1 MKRKIAGGLLASIL
15 TMSLITGCGAS
26 TAAAPATTA
35 DTGKTAETSTETAA
49 PATTETTSADTKAE
63 TSEPITISFWCNFTG
78 SDGDVLREIVANY
91 NATNTDNVTVDIDI
105 MDYATLQSKLPTA
118 ISTGTGPSFILA
130 GVELIKQYKENDMIL
145 PIDDFWDVTGID
157 KSNFNENVLEKS
169 YFDGTQYGVP
179 MQYNLQYLYYNKD
192 LFKAAGLDPDSPP
205 KTMEELEQ
213 YAVACTDAGNGIY
226 GLGLPVNYGNYVEY
240 LWANGGDVVNSDGTE
255 NYLNSQENVDTL
267 TWMQNMMKKGVS
279 PQGLDAGE
287 ADTMFQAGRLAM
299 YTSGPWNIN
308 GLNQLGINY
317 GITAIPAGSAGAF
330 SPEGGCSWMLAKGA
344 DDATRQAAY
353 KFMAYWLS
361 DSVLKEWSNRNGFP
375 VWANTVLADSEIQ
388 ANQILSDVSKASTI
402 GRDWHLQL
410 DVGSQIDADVMQPMM
425 ERILGGEDVATCVKD
440 ASDKLDE
447 VLGIK

>member
-1 MKRKIAGGLLASIL
+1 MKRRIAGGILASI
-15 TMSLITGCGAS
+15 MAMNLITGCGAAADTAS
-26 TAAAPATTA
+26 TSQPAADSAAATTTEA
-35 DTGKTAETSTETAA
+35 KTETAKTDTA
-49 PATTETTSADTKAE
+49 ADTTAQA
-63 TSEPITISFWCNFTG
+63 SDPITISFWCNFTG

-118 ISTGTGPSFILA
+118 ISTGTGPSFVLA

-145 PIDDFWDVTGID
+145 PIDDFWDVTGVD
-157 KSNFNENVLEKS
+157 KSNFNENVLNKS

-205 KTMEELEQ
+205 KTMAELEE
-213 YAVACTDAGNGIY
+213 YAVACTDASNGVY

-240 LWANGGDVVNSDGTE
+240 LWANGGDVVSSDGKE
-255 NYLNSQENVDTL
+255 NYLNSKENIETL
-267 TWMQNMMKKGVS
+267 KWMQGMMEKGVS
-279 PQGLDAGE
+279 PKGLDAGE

-330 SPEGGCSWMLAKGA
+330 APEGGCAWMLAKGA
-344 DDATRQAAY
+344 DDATRAAAY

-361 DSVLKEWSNRNGFP
+361 DGVLKEWSNRNGFP
-375 VWANTVLADSEIQ
+375 VWANTVLQDSDIK
-388 ANQILSDVSKASTI
+388 ANKILADVSEASTI

-410 DVGSQIDADVMQPMM
+410 DCGSQIDADVMQPMM
-425 ERILGGEDVATCVKD
+425 ERILGGDDVTVCVQE

-447 VLGIK
+447 VLGLK

>member
-1 MKRKIAGGLLASIL
+1 MKRRFLGGLLAGI
-15 TMSLITGCGAS
+15 MSLSIFSGCGQ
-26 TAAAPATTA
+26 TAATSDSTQPATDSAAEEVPAATADEEAPADGA
-35 DTGKTAETSTETAA
+35 DPVTV
-49 PATTETTSADTKAE
+49 
-63 TSEPITISFWCNFTG
+63 SFWCNFTG
-78 SDGDVLREIVANY
+78 SDGDVLREIVDNY
-91 NATNTDNVTVDIDI
+91 NSTNEDNVKVEIDI

-130 GVELIKQYKENDMIL
+130 GVELIKQYKENDMIE
-145 PIDDFWDVTGID
+145 PIDDFWDVTGVD
-157 KSNFNENVLEKS
+157 KSNFNENVLSKS
-169 YFDGTQYGVP
+169 YFEDTQYGVP

-192 LFKAAGLDPDSPP
+192 LFEAAGLAPNSPP
-205 KTMEELEQ
+205 KTMDELYE
-213 YAVACTDAGNGIY
+213 YAVACTDADNGIY

-255 NYLNSQENVDTL
+255 NLLNSQENIDTL
-267 TWMQNMMKKGVS
+267 TWMQNMMKEGVS
-279 PQGLDAGE
+279 PAALDAGE

-330 SPEGGCSWMLAKGA
+330 APEGGCSWMLTKGA
-344 DDATRQAAY
+344 DEATKNAVY

-361 DSVLKEWSNRNGFP
+361 DEVLKEWSNRNGFP
-375 VWANTVLADSEIQ
+375 VWADSVLADSEIQ
-388 ANQILSDVSKASTI
+388 QIEILADVSEASTI
-402 GRDWHLQL
+402 VRDWHLQL
-410 DVGSQIDADVMQPMM
+410 DCGSQIDADVMQPMM

-447 VLGIK
+447 VLGL

>member
-1 MKRKIAGGLLASIL
+1 MMKRKIVGGLLASMMA
-15 TMSLITGCGAS
+15 MSLVAGCGAS
-26 TAAAPATTA
+26 AETAPAATTDTKAASDNAEAQVESEAA
-35 DTGKTAETSTETAA
+35 DTE
-49 PATTETTSADTKAE
+49 AE

-91 NATNTDNVTVDIDI
+91 NATNTDQITVEIDI

-118 ISTGTGPSFILA
+118 ISTGTGPSFVLA

-157 KSNFNENVLEKS
+157 QSNYNENVLAKS

-192 LFKAAGLDPDSPP
+192 LFEAAGLNPDAPP
-205 KTMEELEQ
+205 TTMDELEQ
-213 YAVACTDAGNGIY
+213 YAVACTDDANGIY

-240 LWANGGDVVNSDGTE
+240 LWANGGDVVNADGTE
-255 NYLNSQENVDTL
+255 NYLNSQENIDTL
-267 TWMQNMMKKGVS
+267 TWLQNMMAEGVS

-287 ADTMFQAGRLAM
+287 ADTMFQSGRLAM

-330 SPEGGCSWMLAKGA
+330 SPEGGCAWMLAKGA

-361 DSVLKEWSNRNGFP
+361 DEVLKEWSNRNGFP
-375 VWANTVLADSEIQ
+375 VWSETVLADSEIQ
-388 ANQILSDVSKASTI
+388 ENQILADVSKASTI

-425 ERILGGEDVATCVKD
+425 ERILGGEDVTICVQE
-440 ASDKLDE
+440 ASEQLDK
-447 VLGIK
+447 VLGLQ